1 MSKTNKKIKV
11 LTLSDHPLAPSGV
24 GNQTRLF
31 IQSLLD
37 TERFEVVSL
46 AGAHKHEDYTPMKTE
61 NYGDSWK
68 IFPVDGYGNVEVVR
82 SIVRT
87 EKPDVLWLMTD
98 PRYWS
103 WLWQIEDE
111 LRPLLSMVYYHV
123 WDNYPAPKFNE
134 KYYRSND
141 VVVAASKLTE
151 NVLSEVVPDLNT
163 PRIPH
168 TVDEESFKLLDEEEV
183 AKFRKEHVG
192 DDNKVLFFWN
202 NRNTKRKHPTTLLW
216 WFKEFAEEVGKENVT
231 LLLHTD
237 PKEAVGSD
245 IEHNL
250 KELGLDHGEVMISPL
265 KYSEDKMAM
274 LYNMS
279 DCTINISDAEGFGL
293 STLESLFC
301 GTPIIV
307 TNTGGL
313 QEQVTDG
320 EQEFGV
326 GINPSSKTMLGSQI
340 VPYIYEDHISK
351 EDFLNAMRKIYSMT
365 REERKE
371 MGLRGRDYVKKNYSL
386 ESYGNQWA
394 KLIEDTYNKG
404 GSWQTRQYK
413 NWELIEVNNG

>member
-1 MSKTNKKIKV
+1 MTENKKIKV

-24 GNQTRLF
+24 GIQTRLF

-37 TERFEVVSL
+37 TGNYEFVSL

-61 NYGDSWK
+61 NYGDDWR
-68 IFPVDGYGNVEVVR
+68 IYPVDGYGTAEVVR

-87 EKPDVLWLMTD
+87 EKPDVMWLMTD

-111 LRPLLSMVYYHV
+111 IRPLVPMVYYHV
-123 WDNYPAPKFNE
+123 WDNFPAPKFNE

-151 NVLSEVVPDLNT
+151 DILQEVVPDLDT
-163 PRIPH
+163 PRIAH
-168 TVDEESFKLLDEEEV
+168 TVDEDSFKVLDAEEV
-183 AKFRKEHVG
+183 QKFREEHVG
-192 DDNKVLFFWN
+192 DTDKVLFFWN

-216 WFKEFAEEVGKENVT
+216 WFKEFVEEVGRENVA

-237 PKEAVGSD
+237 PKEPVGCD

-250 KELGLDHGEVMISPL
+250 KELGLDRGEVMISPL

-307 TNTGGL
+307 SNTGGL

-320 EQEFGV
+320 TESFGV
-326 GINPSSKTMLGSQI
+326 GIDPSSRTLLGSQV

-351 EDFLNAMRKIYSMT
+351 EDFLDAMRTIYNMT
-365 REERKE
+365 KEERRNLGMK
-371 MGLRGRDYVKKNYSL
+371 GQKYVKENYSL
-386 ESYGNQWA
+386 ESYGQQWNQ
-394 KLIEDTYNKG
+394 LISDVYNNH
-404 GSWQTRQYK
+404 GSWDTRNYK
-413 NWELIEVNNG
+413 NWQLIEVNNG

>member
-61 NYGDSWK
+61 SYGDDWK

-192 DDNKVLFFWN
+192 DDDKVLFFWN

-216 WFKEFAEEVGKENVT
+216 WFKEFAEEVGKENVA

-274 LYNMS
+274 LYNMC

-326 GINPSSKTMLGSQI
+326 GITPSSKTLLGSQI

-351 EDFLNAMRKIYSMT
+351 EDFLNAMRKVYSMT
-365 REERKE
+365 KEERKE

-386 ESYGNQWA
+386 EGYGNQWI
-394 KLIEDTYNKG
+394 KLIEDVYNKG
-404 GSWQTRQYK
+404 GSWQTRQHK